1 MVGSISKRL
10 EYVQLKLAILR
21 EYLKENEY
29 EAVLLQR
36 LDNISWLTCGDLN
49 KLPYNLE
56 QGKFVLLITEDQ
68 LFLIAN
74 NPELSRNIVEEI
86 AGLQITVVQYP
97 YWGNIEKE
105 INGII
110 ESDKVSSDT
119 DFSIYKTETRQ
130 LEELRFSILR

>member
-1 MVGSISKRL
+1 MVGTISKRL

-21 EYLKENEY
+21 EYLKEKEY
-29 EAVLLQR
+29 KAVLLRR

-49 KLPYNLE
+49 ELPYNLE
-56 QGKFVLLITEDQ
+56 KEKFGLLITEDQ

-74 NPELSRNIVEEI
+74 NPELSRNIVDEI

-97 YWGNIEKE
+97 YCGNIEKE

-110 ESDKVSSDT
+110 GSEKVSSDT
-119 DFSIYKTETRQ
+119 DFSIYQTETQQ